1 MDTTLLFFIGT
12 AFSLGM
18 LINFIGLPPMV
29 GFLIAGFAL
38 HYAGFQVT
46 EQLET
51 TASLGVTLLLFSIGL
66 KLDIREL
73 FKAEVWGGSSL
84 HILASIAFFTAVLSG
99 LKYYGFQ
106 YFQGLEMSSL
116 VLISFA
122 LSFSS
127 TVFAVKVLE
136 EKSETNALYGRIAIG
151 ILIMQDI
158 FAVLFLTI
166 SVGKIPSVWAFGLF
180 ALPFIRPLLFK
191 LLDRVGS
198 GELLVL
204 YGFFLALVIGA
215 GLFESVGMKADLGA
229 LIAGMLVAGHPS
241 AKKMAKALFNMK
253 EIFLIAFF
261 LTIGLADVPTMNH
274 LLIAAILSVALFGKI
289 ILYFF
294 TLTTFRLRS
303 RTSLF
308 ASFSLAS
315 YSEFG
320 LIVAALATAQGWL
333 SNDWL
338 IITALAVSLSFII
351 ASVLNKYADYI
362 YDSFRAFFKRYQS
375 THLHK
380 DDRPVRIGDA
390 QILVLGMGR
399 VGAGAYDALK
409 ASYGDS
415 VMGID
420 YDHEKTLTHRE
431 AGRRV
436 ITGDALDSD
445 FWNKLQLTDNLKLIL
460 LAMPDHNG
468 NKFAAEQLKA
478 LQTCNDGC
486 NSIEGG
492 NKFCRFKVA
501 ALARYKSDEKEL
513 NLLGVNPVYNMYEE
527 AGTGFARHVWPEL
540 FPVVDKK
547 GFKGDL

>member
-12 AFSLGM
+12 AFTLGM
-18 LINFIGLPPMV
+18 IVNFVGLPPMV
-29 GFLIAGFAL
+29 GFLLAGFAL
-38 HYAGFQVT
+38 HSAGFEVT
-46 EQLET
+46 EQLQT
-51 TASLGVTLLLFSIGL
+51 AASLGVTLLLFSIGL
-66 KLDIREL
+66 KLDIRTL
-73 FKAEVWGGSSL
+73 FKTEVWGGASL
-84 HILASIAFFTAVLSG
+84 HILTSILFFTAVLFG
-99 LKYYGFQ
+99 LKVLGFQ
-106 YFQGLEMSSL
+106 YFEELDINSL

-166 SVGKIPSVWAFGLF
+166 SVGKTPSIWAFGLF

-191 LLDRVGS
+191 LLDRVGK

-241 AKKMAKALFNMK
+241 AKKMATALFNMK
-253 EIFLIAFF
+253 ELFLIAFF
-261 LTIGLADVPTMNH
+261 LTIGLADVPTIDH
-274 LLIAAILSVALFGKI
+274 LLIAALLCVVLFGKVA
-289 ILYFF
+289 LYFF
-294 TLTTFRLRS
+294 TLTAFKLRS

-308 ASFSLAS
+308 AAFSLAN

-320 LIVAALATAQGWL
+320 LIVAALATSQGWL

-351 ASVLNKYADYI
+351 ASLLNKYADNI
-362 YDSFRAFFKRYQS
+362 YDRYRKFFKRYQFKR
-375 THLHK
+375 LHK

-409 ASYGDS
+409 ESYGDK

-420 YDHEKTLTHRE
+420 YDQETTIKHRE
-431 AGRRV
+431 LGRRV

-445 FWNKLQLTDNLKLIL
+445 FWNKLQLTDNLKFIL

-478 LQTCNDGC
+478 LQYCGDQCANVPDKNQNCN
-486 NSIEGG
+486 
-492 NKFCRFKVA
+492 FKVA

-513 NLLGVNPVYNMYEE
+513 NSLGVSPVYNMYTE
-527 AGTGFARHVWPEL
+527 AGAGFARHVWPEL
-540 FPVVDKK
+540 SQSLKNT
-547 GFKGDL
+547 GFKGEL